1 MESGHEGRIA
11 RSWRI
16 TKTAWELVRRDP
28 AMLALALLSTSSA
41 LVWLAVFTLLG
52 VFSNS
57 DGGQGTVLLA
67 TLISL
72 YPATFISVFFNV
84 ALVSAANAELE
95 GRRLAFGEAIGESSK
110 RLGKIA
116 LWSLFAAGVG
126 ALIAELSSRLPG
138 GAKIAGWLLGAA
150 WGVATLF
157 VVPILATEAKTPG
170 PIKAVRESAGVVRTR
185 WGEGIS
191 GYVTITAW
199 MMFVSIPAVL
209 LIVIGL
215 AVLAGGPVAV
225 GAALVAAGGLAV
237 ISVMAL
243 GSAVQ
248 QVFTL
253 CLYRYATQGTVGE
266 FSEEDLADPFKRR
279 GRWFGG

>member
-1 MESGHEGRIA
+1 MESAHEGRIA

-16 TKTAWELVRRDP
+16 TKTAWGLVRRDP

-41 LVWLAVFTLLG
+41 LVWLGVFTLVG
-52 VFSNS
+52 VFSDS
-57 DGGQGTVLLA
+57 DGGGGKVLLA

-72 YPATFISVFFNV
+72 YPTTFISVFFNV
-84 ALVSAANAELE
+84 ALVSAANAELG
-95 GRRLAFGEAIGESSK
+95 GRRLSFGEAIGESSK

-138 GAKIAGWLLGAA
+138 GARIAGWLLGAA
-150 WGVATLF
+150 WGIATLF
-157 VVPILATEAKTPG
+157 VVPILAIEAPTPG
-170 PIKAVRESAGVVRTR
+170 PIKAVRESAGVVKNR
-185 WGEGIS
+185 WGEGIT

-199 MMFVSIPAVL
+199 MVFVSIPAIL

-225 GAALVAAGGLAV
+225 GAALIAAGGLAV

-253 CLYRYATQGTVGE
+253 CLYRYATEGAVSE
-266 FSEEDLADPFKRR
+266 FSEQDLADPFKRR
-279 GRWFGG
+279 RSWFGG